1 VKAAIDTSILVAAH
15 LATHPHHAAASEWMA
30 ALTSGRV
37 NGVVTVH
44 ALAEVWSVLT
54 KLPIVP
60 RIQPASARKVVTEML
75 SDVQVV
81 SLSQALYLEALDRCV
96 SRGVVSGAVFDAL
109 HLVAAEQAGADVMLT
124 FNEKDFV
131 RLAEPGTPRILSPQ
145 SRDAEALLASIAS
158 WSASQET

>member
-1 VKAAIDTSILVAAH
+1 MKAAIDTSILVAAH
-15 LATHPHHAAASEWMA
+15 VATHPHHTAASEWMA
-30 ALTSGRV
+30 AITSGRV

-60 RIQPASARKVVTEML
+60 PILPASARMVVGGL
-75 SDVQVV
+75 PSDVQVV
-81 SLSQALYLEALDRCV
+81 SLSQALYIEALDRCV

-109 HLVAAEQAGADVMLT
+109 HLVAAEHAGASVMLT

-131 RLAEPGTPRILSPQ
+131 RLAAPGTPRILSPQ
-145 SRDAEALLASIAS
+145 SGEAAALLASIAS
-158 WSASQET
+158 QQ